1 MKRMNK
7 KIIYFFFYTIIAL
20 ILTACNR
27 LDTIEYSPKL
37 TPEAFLNT
45 QHWMRFQLGTL
56 DFILSQPTSSIIVY
70 FVSFFTIFIGYKF
83 LTNTQ
88 NQKSRYWFGI
98 GLFLTGFGAVLAG
111 TSYQAFG
118 YELKC
123 PGREFCRW
131 TNWWEINYAFFSGLG
146 MNAFL
151 VACAHSNASG
161 NFRKGITYY
170 ALVNSIVYSGLLFYG
185 AFTPIQFLVS
195 FEFLSLASTPSVFF
209 FIWIYAKAYKQTN
222 DKMNLYLRNTWII
235 LIGVILLYAVSMIL
249 GITQFLWAKGIWF
262 TENDVLHVGMIYWN
276 YYIWAKLPTEVKD
289 LTNKNR

>member
-1 MKRMNK
+1 MNK
-7 KIIYFFFYTIIAL
+7 NKIYFFFYTIIAL